1 MYFLFQYFD
10 IIGNDKSKVA
20 KQNITYDAPTGKVCE
35 ELGCSGGGTGNGQN
49 QGSIINTT
57 NNPLNLDP
65 SRQPVQPQACPTT
78 SATTDYSSQY
88 QNYQQAYSYGQ
99 VQSQYMGSFGGA
111 YSTNQFN
118 PYERYEKYNYFH
130 NSSVI
135 YYFRKT
141 DKLSSLPNFFY
152 YRTMY
157 NAYTG
162 PRAFLPHSAIN
173 LSVKTPAEVGSSTVQ
188 SSLDLSVPEGG
199 SPYLLNP
206 SGGGQVPTGY
216 NSVPNANN
224 VSSPQILD
232 LTRGTGCAIPA
243 IAATGSLIGALG
255 GGGTAVSSSASVVN
269 SSFNVAPSSIVPIV
283 STKNASS
290 VEASTVGSAVINSP
304 SSSSSK
310 REQTEP
316 MDFSSGQGMTFTNRN
331 FDTSTF
337 NRGASPGDLS
347 RFRSSSKSNP
357 HVISL

>member
-1 MYFLFQYFD
+1 MD
-10 IIGNDKSKVA
+10 ITFSVFN
-20 KQNITYDAPTGKVCE
+20 
-35 ELGCSGGGTGNGQN
+35 
-49 QGSIINTT
+49 
-57 NNPLNLDP
+57 
-65 SRQPVQPQACPTT
+65 SR
-78 SATTDYSSQY
+78 Y
-88 QNYQQAYSYGQ
+88 
-99 VQSQYMGSFGGA
+99 
-111 YSTNQFN
+111 N
-118 PYERYEKYNYFH
+118 PY
-130 NSSVI
+130 NSP
-135 YYFRKT
+135 T
-141 DKLSSLPNFFY
+141 
-152 YRTMY
+152 
-157 NAYTG
+157 AYV
-162 PRAFLPHSAIN
+162 PHSAIN
-173 LSVKTPAEVGSSTVQ
+173 LSVKPGEGSAGPTITATDLPTENPAGPTSNVVASYLDNSQDFSSATNSATVEVNRA
-188 SSLDLSVPEGG
+188 SVA
-199 SPYLLNP
+199 P
-206 SGGGQVPTGY
+206 SG
-216 NSVPNANN
+216 SVQAN
-224 VSSPQILD
+224 SSPQILD

-357 HVISL
+357 HVISQNVPDKSSIAFHRSPQKFYEGRSFFRHFRWNEIHLFSLTFLELARCYMLGANFLMKTYMLT